1 MDSFV
6 AVKQLKL
13 KKGKERSIQ
22 RKHHWV
28 FSGAIA
34 TRDSSLKEG
43 DLVQVLD
50 SKENILAIGHFGEKS
65 IAVRILS
72 FEVELK
78 ESFWRDKIK
87 LAAEHRESLQLKD
100 TNVYRLLHG
109 EGDGLPGLII
119 DVYSNV
125 FVVQTHSHGMSLALP
140 KIEAALKEEF
150 GAEIEIVH
158 KTAIKQSSKSNS
170 KIVEVLENG
179 MKLKV
184 DVGAGQKTGFFV
196 DQRESRAELANLSES
211 KKVLNVFSYTG
222 GFSVAALKAGAKKVD
237 SVDLSKSAIKLCSEN
252 MALNAGKETI
262 EHSEIVEDAFE
273 FLSNKPLDYD
283 IIVLDPPA
291 FAKQLSAKKNALR
304 AYQRLNQICFQK
316 VKPGTLVFTFSC
328 SQVVSKQDFH
338 YAILNAGWNTNRG
351 IKILKEFGQAKDHPV
366 NLFHPETDYLKGL
379 LLYIE

>member
-1 MDSFV
+1 
-6 AVKQLKL
+6 
-13 KKGKERSIQ
+13 
-22 RKHHWV
+22 
-28 FSGAIA
+28 
-34 TRDSSLKEG
+34 
-43 DLVQVLD
+43 
-50 SKENILAIGHFGEKS
+50 
-65 IAVRILS
+65 
-72 FEVELK
+72 
-78 ESFWRDKIK
+78 
-87 LAAEHRESLQLKD
+87 
-100 TNVYRLLHG
+100 
-109 EGDGLPGLII
+109 
-119 DVYSNV
+119 
-125 FVVQTHSHGMSLALP
+125 
-140 KIEAALKEEF
+140 
-150 GAEIEIVH
+150 
-158 KTAIKQSSKSNS
+158 
-170 KIVEVLENG
+170 

-291 FAKQLSAKKNALR
+291 FAKHLSAKKNALR